1 MSLRRLLGVALPS
14 VLTRGSIVAISG
26 LGGHAYGSFK
36 QKDGPYMWLSDSLPQ
51 NISTA
56 RIMIYGYASGL
67 DGSEST
73 QNLSDLGQTFH
84 SSVLQPLQVSITL

>member
-1 MSLRRLLGVALPS
+1 
-14 VLTRGSIVAISG
+14 
-26 LGGHAYGSFK
+26 
-36 QKDGPYMWLSDSLPQ
+36 MWLSDSLPQ

>member
-1 MSLRRLLGVALPS
+1 
-14 VLTRGSIVAISG
+14 
-26 LGGHAYGSFK
+26 
-36 QKDGPYMWLSDSLPQ
+36 MWLSDSLPQ
-51 NISTA
+51 HISAA

-84 SSVLQPLQVSITL
+84 SSVLQPLQVSITLENIENTPCCTSGNE